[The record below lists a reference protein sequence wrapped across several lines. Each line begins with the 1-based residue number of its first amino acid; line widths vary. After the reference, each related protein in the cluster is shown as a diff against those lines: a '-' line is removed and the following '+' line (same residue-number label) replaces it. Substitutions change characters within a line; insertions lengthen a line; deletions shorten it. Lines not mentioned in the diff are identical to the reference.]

1 MPAIGPTLGVMRD
14 EVHLDRAAVARIIRR
29 ASELAGPEVADPSAG
44 TIDEGALIAAAH
56 EVGLPVIAVQ
66 RSLAAERLGEL
77 PDPRLADRL
86 LGPGVVAIDGE
97 IAGSAHDV
105 LGRVDAWLVE
115 GHHLRRDRLRD
126 GRGECRGEWSKRT
139 GVVGVTMRKLRG
151 ATGEGRLGR
160 SRRITATAQEIGS
173 GSAVVRVAVDRSS
186 DRRRSALGGA
196 IVFVGSTGGL
206 AVAAAASAPVV
217 LLATPFAVA
226 GGVGVALTGRARAAR
241 TANEVE
247 RMLESVADHEAPT
260 RLRTEVAR
268 RVSGRRPS
276 RQIRAD
282 S

>member
-1 MPAIGPTLGVMRD
+1 MRD
-14 EVHLDRAAVARIIRR
+14 EVQLDRAAVARIIRR
-29 ASELAGPEVADPSAG
+29 ASELAGPEVVESSTDG
-44 TIDEGALIAAAH
+44 IDEAALIAAAD

-66 RSLAAERLGEL
+66 RSLATERLGHL
-77 PDPRLADRL
+77 PDPRFTDRL
-86 LGPGVVAIDGE
+86 VGPEMIAIDNE

-105 LGRVDAWLVE
+105 LDRLDAWLVD

-126 GRGECRGEWSKRT
+126 GRGEWSKRT

-160 SRRITATAQEIGS
+160 NRRITAAAQDIGS
-173 GSAVVRVAVDRSS
+173 GSAVVRVVVDRAG
-186 DRRRSALGGA
+186 DRRRSAVGGVIVVLGG
-196 IVFVGSTGGL
+196 TGGL
-206 AVAAAASAPVV
+206 AVAAASVPVV
-217 LLATPFAVA
+217 LLAAPIAVV
-226 GGVGVALTGRARAAR
+226 GGVGVAMTGRARAAR

-247 RMLESVADHEAPT
+247 RVLEFVADHEAPT

-268 RVSGRRPS
+268 RMRGRRPS

>member
-1 MPAIGPTLGVMRD
+1 M
-14 EVHLDRAAVARIIRR
+14 HLDRAAVARVIRR
-29 ASELAGPEVADPSAG
+29 ASELAGPEGGDVSADGINEA
-44 TIDEGALIAAAH
+44 ALIAAAH

-66 RSLAAERLGEL
+66 RSLATERLGQL

-86 LGPGVVAIDGE
+86 LGPDVVAVDGE

-105 LGRVDAWLVE
+105 IGRVDAWLVE

-126 GRGECRGEWSKRT
+126 GRGEWSKRT

-160 SRRITATAQEIGS
+160 NQRITAAAQDIGS
-173 GSAVVRVAVDRSS
+173 GSAVIRVAVDRSA
-186 DRRRSALGGA
+186 DRRRSAVGGA
-196 IVFVGSTGGL
+196 IVVVGGTGGL
-206 AVAAAASAPVV
+206 AAAAASAPAI
-217 LLATPFAVA
+217 LLAAPFAVI
-226 GGVGVALTGRARAAR
+226 GGVGVAMTGRARALR
-241 TANEVE
+241 TAKEVE

-268 RVSGRRPS
+268 RVRGRRPR

>member
-1 MPAIGPTLGVMRD
+1 MRD
-14 EVHLDRAAVARIIRR
+14 EVQLDRAAVARVIRR
-29 ASELAGPEVADPSAG
+29 ASELAGPEVVESSADG
-44 TIDEGALIAAAH
+44 IDEAALIAAAH

-66 RSLAAERLGEL
+66 RSLATERLGHL
-77 PDPRLADRL
+77 PDPRFTDRL
-86 LGPGVVAIDGE
+86 VGPEMVAIDNE

-105 LGRVDAWLVE
+105 LGRLDAWLVD

-126 GRGECRGEWSKRT
+126 GRGEWSKRT

-160 SRRITATAQEIGS
+160 NRRITAAAQDIGS
-173 GSAVVRVAVDRSS
+173 GSAVVRVVVDRAG
-186 DRRRSALGGA
+186 DRRRSAVGGVIVVLGG
-196 IVFVGSTGGL
+196 TGGL
-206 AVAAAASAPVV
+206 AVVAAASVPVV
-217 LLATPFAVA
+217 LLAAPIAVV
-226 GGVGVALTGRARAAR
+226 GGVGVAMTGRARAAR

-247 RMLESVADHEAPT
+247 RVLEFVADHEAPT

-268 RVSGRRPS
+268 RVRGRRPS

>member
-1 MPAIGPTLGVMRD
+1 MPAIRPTLGVMRE

-29 ASELAGPEVADPSAG
+29 ASELAGPESGDDPAG
-44 TIDEGALIAAAH
+44 TIEEAALIAAAH

-66 RSLAAERLGEL
+66 RSLATERLGDV
-77 PDPRLADRL
+77 PVPRFADRL
-86 LGPGVVAIDGE
+86 LGPGVVAVDDE

-126 GRGECRGEWSKRT
+126 GRGEWSKRT

-160 SRRITATAQEIGS
+160 NHRITATAQDIGS
-173 GSAVVRVAVDRSS
+173 GSAVIRVAVDRST
-186 DRRRSALGGA
+186 DRRRSAVGGV
-196 IVFVGSTGGL
+196 IVVVGGTGGL
-206 AVAAAASAPVV
+206 AVAAAASVPVV
-217 LLATPFAVA
+217 LLVTPFAVV
-226 GGVGVALTGRARAAR
+226 GGVGVAMTSRARAAR
-241 TANEVE
+241 TVQEVE

-268 RVSGRRPS
+268 RVRGRRPS